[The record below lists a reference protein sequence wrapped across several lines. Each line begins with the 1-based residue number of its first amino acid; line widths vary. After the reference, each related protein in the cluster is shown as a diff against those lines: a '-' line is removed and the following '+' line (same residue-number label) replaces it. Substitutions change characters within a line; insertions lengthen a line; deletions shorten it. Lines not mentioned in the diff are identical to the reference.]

1 MPLGTEVGLSLGDF
15 VLDGDPA
22 PALNFR
28 PMFIIVIVISP
39 QIRSAPQIRSTILA
53 LYKLVCM
60 YVCMYVRQ
68 CTVVIGLFKF
78 KFKF

>member
-1 MPLGTEVGLSLGDF
+1 MVLGMEIRLSQADF

-22 PALNFR
+22 YPLNFR
-28 PMFIIVIVISP
+28 PMFIIVIVIS
-39 QIRSAPQIRSTILA
+39 LEH
-53 LYKLVCM
+53 
-60 YVCMYVRQ
+60 